1 MTNDPVKFGA
11 LVIDVSGSMD
21 APANVGAEQTGRS
34 VLKVTTQAASAFLA
48 GLPTSYAICII
59 AFNGFAHLKVPMT
72 QLSDNAAVQGMHRC
86 LENLEAE
93 GQTNTC
99 A

>member
-1 MTNDPVKFGA
+1 MVNVPTKYGA

-21 APANVGAEQTGRS
+21 APAQVGAETTGRS

-48 GLPTSYAICII
+48 GLPTSYALCII

-72 QLSDNAAVQGMHRC
+72 QLSDPEAVQRMHSC
-86 LENLEAE
+86 LENLQAE
-93 GQTNTC
+93 GETNTC
-99 A
+99 T